1 MTDFRDSIYHTSVD
15 FVLLESKQH
24 ILVDF
29 LARHRPLNI
38 ADLAKT
44 LGISSKKLFDVSQK
58 KSYLT
63 SSESKR
69 LVQYFCVIC
78 GY

>member
-1 MTDFRDSIYHTSVD
+1 MTDFRNFIYQTPVD

-24 ILVDF
+24 F
-29 LARHRPLNI
+29 LINFLTTHTPLNI
-38 ADLAKT
+38 TDLAKT
-44 LGISSKKLFDVSQK
+44 LSISSKKLLNVSQK

-63 SSESKR
+63 SLESKR